1 MKLPP
6 DIAAA
11 IIAEAGREYAAQL
24 REDLADSQ
32 LLTLQ
37 QAAVMLGVSKP
48 TAKALVGEVIDL
60 GPQSQRIEYSKIK
73 QLIESRRVPA

>member
-11 IIAEAGREYAAQL
+11 IIAEAGRLYAAQL
-24 REDLADSQ
+24 REDLADIR

-37 QAAVMLGVSKP
+37 QAADLLGVSKP
-48 TAKALVGEVIDL
+48 TARALAGAVVDL
-60 GPQSQRIEYSKIK
+60 GPQSTRIEFSRIK
-73 QLIESRRVPA
+73 TLIESRRVLA

>member
-11 IIAEAGREYAAQL
+11 IIAEAGRIYAAQL
-24 REDLADSQ
+24 REDLAGSR

-37 QAAVMLGVSKP
+37 QAADMLGVSKP
-48 TAKALVGEVIDL
+48 TARALAGAVVALKTKPQVLVPVVKL
-60 GPQSQRIEYSKIK
+60 GFGLQDEIC
-73 QLIESRRVPA
+73 

>member
-11 IIAEAGREYAAQL
+11 IIAEAGRLYAAQL
-24 REDLADSQ
+24 REDLADIR

-37 QAAVMLGVSKP
+37 QAADMLGVSKP
-48 TAKALVGEVIDL
+48 TARALAGAVVDL
-60 GPQSQRIEYSKIK
+60 GPQSTRIEFSRIK
-73 QLIESRRVPA
+73 TLIESRRVLA

>member
-24 REDLADSQ
+24 REDLAGSQ

-37 QAAVMLGVSKP
+37 QAADMLGVSKP
-48 TAKALVGEVIDL
+48 TARALAGVVVDL
-60 GPQSQRIEYSKIK
+60 GPQSTRIEFSRIK